1 MLQIFDKTIA
11 APNILIN
18 LAKETKTA
26 LKHAL
31 VCPCF
36 FRQACRWPLVS
47 YVCSAAPAPIPI
59 VMAPLFPANTHYFN
73 LESQRCHFLSPL
85 WELLLVQIS
94 WSNSTSSWHKHHKCP
109 GSGQR
114 LAIRGANYLCPE
126 YGFGLAPAL
135 TCQPQ
140 TERPRWTK
148 TQLGI
153 LRRIFRGQLECI
165 CKGDRINENRFFC
178 PTCCWPTEYQI
189 CSAPMLWSLKSLSCQ
204 PFWNTMRCLNEP
216 LVAQTNNYNDK
227 LEVGGLCL
235 FDLCVCVEQKM
246 PL

>member
-1 MLQIFDKTIA
+1 MLQICDKTIA

-94 WSNSTSSWHKHHKCP
+94 WSNSTSSWHKHHKGP

-165 CKGDRINENRFFC
+165 CKGDRINENRFSVR
-178 PTCCWPTEYQI
+178 PAADRPNIKYALHQ
-189 CSAPMLWSLKSLSCQ
+189 CSDRSNLFHVSPFEIQCAVSMSPWLPKQTTITTNLK
-204 PFWNTMRCLNEP
+204 
-216 LVAQTNNYNDK
+216 
-227 LEVGGLCL
+227 
-235 FDLCVCVEQKM
+235 
-246 PL
+246 

>member
-1 MLQIFDKTIA
+1 MGITKEQNILQVLQIFDKTIA

-94 WSNSTSSWHKHHKCP
+94 WSNSTSSWHKHHKGP

-153 LRRIFRGQLECI
+153 LRCIFRGQLECI
-165 CKGDRINENRFFC
+165 CKGGRINENRFFVR
-178 PTCCWPTEYQI
+178 PAADRPNIKYDLHQ
-189 CSAPMLWSLKSLSCQ
+189 CSGRSNLFHVSPFEIQCAVSMSPWLPKQTTITTNLK
-204 PFWNTMRCLNEP
+204 
-216 LVAQTNNYNDK
+216 
-227 LEVGGLCL
+227 
-235 FDLCVCVEQKM
+235 
-246 PL
+246 